1 MTDASRLSPAIYTV
15 LLYDYVDDM
24 LERRMPHREAHLARL
39 ENARVRGELIN
50 AGAIGDADS
59 ALLVFAPGAEDA
71 ARALAEGDPYVLN
84 GLVPSWRVT
93 TWNVVT

>member
-1 MTDASRLSPAIYTV
+1 MTDPSHLSPALYTV
-15 LLYDYVDDM
+15 LIYDYVDDM
-24 LERRMPHREAHLARL
+24 SELRRPHREAHLARL
-39 ENARVRGELIN
+39 EQATGRGELIN

-59 ALLVFAPGAEDA
+59 AMLVFAPGAEDA
-71 ARALAEGDPYVLN
+71 ARAFAEGDPYVVS